1 MEKWVQPVKFN
12 SDRVIPGYLLLEAD
26 STAPPCAILLSI
38 QCLDCLGCKKYIEF

>member
-26 STAPPCAILLSI
+26 STAHPARYCCQFNPGLLAM
-38 QCLDCLGCKKYIEF
+38 